1 MAAGCAKEKEKE
13 DPDGASHIR
22 SIKTISKDI
31 NLNYGHT
38 TWNGRVVLVLVRIL
52 KSISKGVLKQEV
64 QQNWDA
70 MRCVCQVFS
79 HNYRQFQ
86 TFRRQSCLLPYLAS
100 LFSAPNLTSLE
111 ST

>member
-64 QQNWDA
+64 HQRLQQELGCDA
-70 MRCVCQVFS
+70 MCVPSVF
-79 HNYRQFQ
+79 
-86 TFRRQSCLLPYLAS
+86 P
-100 LFSAPNLTSLE
+100 
-111 ST
+111 